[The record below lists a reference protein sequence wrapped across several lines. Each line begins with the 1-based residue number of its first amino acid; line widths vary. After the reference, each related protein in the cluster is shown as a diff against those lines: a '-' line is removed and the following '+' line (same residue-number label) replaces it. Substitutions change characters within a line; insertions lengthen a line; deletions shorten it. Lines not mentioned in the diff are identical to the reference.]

1 MAELYLVRHGQASF
15 GEGEYDAL
23 SELGRQQSRWLGE
36 YFAERHIGFDRLF
49 TGTLRRQQETARS
62 IAEGMGLELTL
73 EEHPGLDEY
82 EFGALLEALLS
93 TSGTDQPDLLYS
105 DQKTFYRTL
114 KKALIAWQAGELP
127 GPLPESWHE
136 YARRVGEAL
145 RAIQATA
152 TKGGRVLV
160 VSSGGPIS
168 WMVAKI
174 VQAPER
180 QAIEFNLQLYNT
192 GVSRFFF
199 NAERMVISGFNA
211 IPHLDSPGRLHAVS
225 YG

>member
-23 SELGRQQSRWLGE
+23 SDLGAQQSRWLGE
-36 YFAERHIGFDRLF
+36 YFAERYIGFDRVF
-49 TGTLRRQQETARS
+49 TGSLRRQQETAHS
-62 IAEGMGLELTL
+62 IARGMGTEFAL

-82 EFGALLEALLS
+82 DFGALLDALLAGS
-93 TSGTDQPDLLYS
+93 EPNEPNPLLS

-114 KKALIAWQAGELP
+114 KKALIAWLNGELK
-127 GPLPESWHE
+127 GPLPETWTE
-136 YARRVGEAL
+136 YRERVSDAL
-145 RAIQATA
+145 RTIQATA
-152 TKGGRVLV
+152 GKHAKVLV

-168 WMVAKI
+168 YMVAKI
-174 VQAPER
+174 TQAPER

-199 NAERMVISGFNA
+199 NAERLIMSGFNA
-211 IPHLDSPGRLHAVS
+211 IPHLDTPGRLQAIS